1 MRATVSMNSQ
11 GRMTLPADVRR
22 ALGIEGEATLL
33 VETEGDRVILRRGAV
48 VPAED
53 AWAYTPEHR
62 ALLKRALDDAA
73 AGRILWLSPD
83 ELAERAG
90 VDVEE
95 GTSAG
100 MPADAQ

>member
-1 MRATVSMNSQ
+1 MVSMNAQ
-11 GRMTLPADVRR
+11 GRMTLPAEVRR

-62 ALLKRALDDAA
+62 AQLKRALEDVA
-73 AGRILWLSPD
+73 AGRVVWLSPD
-83 ELAERAG
+83 ELAARAG
-90 VDVEE
+90 LAQDESGE
-95 GTSAG
+95 
-100 MPADAQ
+100 DATAR

>member
-1 MRATVSMNSQ
+1 
-11 GRMTLPADVRR
+11 MTMPAEVRR
-22 ALGIEGEATLL
+22 ELGIEGEATFLI
-33 VETEGDRVILRRGAV
+33 ETEGDRVILRRGAV

-73 AGRILWLSPD
+73 AGRVLWLSPED
-83 ELAERAG
+83 LAERAG

-95 GTSAG
+95 GTG
-100 MPADAQ
+100 GDVPADAR